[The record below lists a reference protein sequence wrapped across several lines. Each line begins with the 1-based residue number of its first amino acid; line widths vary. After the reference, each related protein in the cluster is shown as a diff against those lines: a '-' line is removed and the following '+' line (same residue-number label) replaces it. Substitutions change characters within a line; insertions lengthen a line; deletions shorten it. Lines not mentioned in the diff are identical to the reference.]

1 MISLQRITNHQAFT
15 TIFGKI
21 PTFIHSEVLDVQLK
35 RDGPTLSIRLLT
47 KEFVRNK
54 PKRWSEWDVVYVE
67 LSFFGLQNL
76 RIFDYGTN
84 NTIVQF
90 KVQNKEEE
98 GVLEIICD
106 NGMAIT
112 CTFDWIRVE
121 KVTPGLIGN

>member
-1 MISLQRITNHQAFT
+1 M
-15 TIFGKI
+15 
-21 PTFIHSEVLDVQLK
+21 
-35 RDGPTLSIRLLT
+35 
-47 KEFVRNK
+47 
-54 PKRWSEWDVVYVE
+54 E
-67 LSFFGLQNL
+67 LCFFGLQNL
-76 RIFDYGTN
+76 RIIDYGTN